1 MFIVP
6 NQRSVSTLPV
16 VCGTNAV
23 SYGRPQDTVINLQGC
38 NPPGISDLRATYLDS
53 YYLTMSSVYAEVDG
67 RRYES
72 MDIPISNPELSTYL
86 KTESGLQTALG
97 KYVDIDLR
105 EYLQNRF
112 FYVIPVNPNNDTSM
126 MIHD

>member
-6 NQRSVSTLPV
+6 NQRAVDTLPV
-16 VCGTNAV
+16 SVGSTPAV
-23 SYGRPQDTVINLQGC
+23 VGRPQDTVINLQGC

-72 MDIPISNPELSTYL
+72 MDIPITAPGLSTYL
-86 KTESGLQTALG
+86 KTEAGLQTALG
-97 KYVDIDLR
+97 KYVDLDLR

-112 FYVIPVNPNNDTSM
+112 FYVIPINPNNDT
-126 MIHD
+126 